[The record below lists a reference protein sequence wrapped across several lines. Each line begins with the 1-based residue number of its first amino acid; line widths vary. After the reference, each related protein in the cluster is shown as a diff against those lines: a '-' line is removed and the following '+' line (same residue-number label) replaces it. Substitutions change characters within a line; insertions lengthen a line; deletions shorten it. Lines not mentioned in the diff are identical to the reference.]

1 MAYAVG
7 QRTHEIGVRL
17 ALGAEPGTVL
27 RLILQGLRL
36 ALAGLALG
44 LAGALALTR
53 VVYSLLFEIKPA
65 DPTTFAVVTAV
76 FLAVALIVCWGSGE
90 TSYPR

>member
-1 MAYAVG
+1 MQSG
-7 QRTHEIGVRL
+7 SGRTKSEFGWRS
-17 ALGAEPGTVL
+17 VL
-27 RLILQGLRL
+27 NRARCCVSSCRELRL

-53 VVYSLLFEIKPA
+53 VVHSLLFEIKPA

-76 FLAVALIVCWGSGE
+76 FLAVALIVCWVSGE